1 MLQKR
6 RDLGSIP
13 DGLGTVEENIN
24 KGSAVVRVINADT
37 GEITYKLPSTADE
50 AKNIYGFVTL
60 RIDDKLR
67 TEKFYDVIEAGSK
80 AVCYTLVK
88 NNEWATTEF
97 VGTESTLKYG
107 TKLSV
112 GYEGKNKGK
121 LVVASGSDTALFEV
135 VGYTPAMGGYEDP
148 LLTVKVL

>member
-6 RDLGSIP
+6 RDLGSMP
-13 DGLGTVEENIN
+13 DGLGIVNEDII
-24 KGSAVVRVINADT
+24 KGSLVVRTIASD
-37 GEITYKLPSTADE
+37 GEIVYKLPETEEE
-50 AKNIYGFVTL
+50 ASNVYGFVTL

-67 TEKFYDVIEAGSK
+67 TEKHYDTIEANTR

-97 VGTESTLKYG
+97 VGTETALQSG

-112 GYEGKNKGK
+112 GYEGKEKGK
-121 LVVASGSDTALFEV
+121 LVVATGSSTPLFEV
-135 VGYTPAMGGYEDP
+135 VCYTPALGGYEDP